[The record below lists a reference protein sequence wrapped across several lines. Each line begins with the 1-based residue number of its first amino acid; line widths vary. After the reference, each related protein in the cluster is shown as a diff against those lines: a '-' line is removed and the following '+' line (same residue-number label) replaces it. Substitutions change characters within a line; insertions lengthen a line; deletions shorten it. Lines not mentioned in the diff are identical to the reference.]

1 MSHTYVGG
9 LLVHHKLY
17 RVPDLLGKDAFIAYM
32 KQNYGVNVI
41 IEEIPDDMHPDDV
54 PEDYFDVVVP
64 MEENAEESTHEKN
77 TEEGTHENN
86 LFDR

>member
-9 LLVHHKLY
+9 FLVHNKQY
-17 RVPDLLGKDAFIAYM
+17 RVPDLLAKDEFIAYM
-32 KQNYGVNVI
+32 KQNYGVKVT
-41 IEEIPDDMHPDDV
+41 IEEIPDDMHPSDV
-54 PEDYFDVVVP
+54 PEDYFDVVGP
-64 MEENAEESTHEKN
+64 EN